1 MALGR
6 WTGTPPRL
14 SRIADNG
21 TMKVLDLQCTHGHVF
36 EGWFASEDD
45 FVAQCGRSL
54 VQCPVCGDP
63 SVAKKLSAPRLNL
76 AGGRDGGAVQQ
87 AATTPASTDQALT
100 AMWLAVARQIV
111 ARTTDV
117 GDRFAEEARKMH
129 YRETEER
136 SIRGTATAE
145 ETSALLDE
153 GIEVLPLVLP
163 AALKEPLQ

>member
-1 MALGR
+1 
-6 WTGTPPRL
+6 
-14 SRIADNG
+14 
-21 TMKVLDLQCTHGHVF
+21 MKVLDLQCTHGHVF

-45 FVAQCGRSL
+45 FVVQCEQSL

-76 AGGRDGGAVQQ
+76 IGGRGAENPQQ
-87 AATTPASTDQALT
+87 LAMAPASADQALT
-100 AMWLAVARQIV
+100 AAWLAVARQIV
-111 ARTTDV
+111 ASTTDV

-129 YRETEER
+129 YREAEER
-136 SIRGTATAE
+136 SIRGTTTADE
-145 ETSALLDE
+145 ARALLDE